1 MRPENSAEVGID
13 VQRLVRCLPEST
25 KNELLEKLIIGMRSV
40 EDTMAESK
48 GIYGLHL
55 NGDGAEWCEL
65 MNGGR
70 FCEWL
75 EPFNDGIIRIDEVTD
90 EFYSANTHVEEPEGL
105 PPGDCSEFNQ

>member
-1 MRPENSAEVGID
+1 
-13 VQRLVRCLPEST
+13 
-25 KNELLEKLIIGMRSV
+25 MRSV
-40 EDTMAESK
+40 EDTMAEST

-55 NGDGAEWCEL
+55 NGDSAEWSEL

-90 EFYSANTHVEEPEGL
+90 EFDSANAKAEASPDEL
-105 PPGDCSEFNQ
+105 

>member
-1 MRPENSAEVGID
+1 MNTQENSEEVGID
-13 VQRLVRCLPEST
+13 VQRLVRCLPDAT
-25 KNELLEKLIIGMRSV
+25 KDELLEKLIVGMRAV
-40 EDTMAESK
+40 EDTIADSS

-75 EPFNDGIIRIDEVTD
+75 EPFNDGIIQIDEVTN
-90 EFYSANTHVEEPEGL
+90 EFYSANA
-105 PPGDCSEFNQ
+105 

>member
-1 MRPENSAEVGID
+1 MRA
-13 VQRLVRCLPEST
+13 
-25 KNELLEKLIIGMRSV
+25 V

-55 NGDGAEWCEL
+55 NGSGAEWCEL

-90 EFYSANTHVEEPEGL
+90 EFYSANTQTEPEML
-105 PPGDCSEFNQ
+105 ERMEQFLRPNDQDQV